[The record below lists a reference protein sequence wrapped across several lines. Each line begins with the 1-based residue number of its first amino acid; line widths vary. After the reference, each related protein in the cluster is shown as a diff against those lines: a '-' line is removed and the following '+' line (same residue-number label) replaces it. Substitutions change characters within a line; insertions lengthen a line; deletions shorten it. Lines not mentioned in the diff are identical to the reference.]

1 MTVSA
6 ETRRTAPS
14 ESAKTVGITVNGR
27 KVEARQGE
35 MLLTA
40 LKRAGIRVPTLCH
53 LEGLFPSGACRMCV
67 VEIDGYAGLVPSCA
81 CPVTEGMNVRT
92 HSPRALRARKTI
104 LELVLANHPDDCLY
118 CVRSDDCELRAL
130 STELGVRQRRYVGGR
145 RPQKEDLS
153 SPALIRDPEKCIL
166 CGKCV
171 RVCEEIQGVGAIHF
185 VDRGSSTRVAVAFDE
200 GLNLSSCIYCG
211 QCIMVCP
218 TGALREQSHIKE
230 VMDALS
236 NPDRFVVVQHA
247 PSVSVTI
254 GEEFGL
260 KPGADS
266 DGLLVAALRELGFD
280 RVFDTA
286 FAADLTVMEEASE
299 LVERIRTGGRLPM
312 MTSCSPGWIKYVEE
326 FYPDFIENLS
336 TCKSPQ
342 QMLGAVIKSY
352 FAEKQDI
359 EREKIFSVAVMPCTA
374 KKFECGRMEMLHGG
388 VPDVDAVLTTRE
400 LARVLR
406 MRGLDFRS
414 LTPQPADTPFGDR
427 STAGKLFGATGG
439 VMEAAVRTAYYL
451 LTGSDLSELKIE
463 AVRGTAGVKQ
473 AHLMVEGMKVGLAVV
488 SGLGN
493 AARLLDEIRA
503 GRDDLHFIEV
513 MTCPGGCIAGGG
525 QPHSTNLAA
534 VRERMQALYRIDRE
548 GPVRTAHGNP
558 AIKRIYE
565 EFLDAPLS
573 EKSHALLHTHYKKR
587 DVLT

>member
-6 ETRRTAPS
+6 ETKRSAVN
-14 ESAKTVGITVNGR
+14 ESAKTVTITVNGR
-27 KVEARQGE
+27 TVEARQGE

-53 LEGLFPSGACRMCV
+53 LENLFPSGACRMCV
-67 VEIDGYAGLVPSCA
+67 VEVDGFANLVPSCA
-81 CPVTEGMNVRT
+81 CPVTEGMSVKT

-118 CVRSDDCELRAL
+118 CVRNDNCELRAL
-130 STELGVRQRRYVGGR
+130 SAELGVRQRRYVGER

-153 SPALIRDPEKCIL
+153 SPALVRDPEKCIL

-171 RVCEEIQGVGAIHF
+171 RVCEEIQGVGAINF
-185 VDRGSSTRVAVAFDE
+185 VGRGSATRIAVAFDE
-200 GLNLSSCIYCG
+200 GINLSSCIYCG

-230 VMDALS
+230 VMDALKD
-236 NPDRFVVVQHA
+236 PEKFVVVQHA

-260 KPGADS
+260 KPGVDVE
-266 DGLLVAALRELGFD
+266 GLLVAALRELGFD

-299 LVERIRTGGRLPM
+299 LVHRIKTGGKLPM

-342 QMLGAVIKSY
+342 QMLGAIIKSY
-352 FAEKQDI
+352 FAEKQNI
-359 EREKIFSVAVMPCTA
+359 PPEKIFSVAIMPCTA
-374 KKFECGRMEMLHGG
+374 KKFECGRVEMLHEGI
-388 VPDVDAVLTTRE
+388 PDVDAVLTTRE
-400 LARVLR
+400 LARILR
-406 MRGLDFRS
+406 MRGMDFKA
-414 LTPQPADTPFGDR
+414 LTPQAADTPFGDK

-439 VMEAAVRTAYYL
+439 VMEAAVRTAHYL
-451 LTGSDLSELKIE
+451 LTGTDLPDLKVE
-463 AVRGTAGVKQ
+463 AVRGMTGVKQ
-473 AHLMVEGMKVGLAVV
+473 ARLNIEGKDIGIAVV

-493 AARLLDEIRA
+493 ASRLLDDIRA
-503 GRDDLHFIEV
+503 GRNDLHFIEV
-513 MTCPGGCIAGGG
+513 MTCPGGCVAGGG
-525 QPHSTNLAA
+525 QPHSTNLNAIK
-534 VRERMQALYRIDRE
+534 ERMQALYRIDRE
-548 GPVRTAHGNP
+548 GTIRTAHGNP
-558 AIKRIYE
+558 AIKRIYQ
-565 EFLDAPLS
+565 EFLGEPLS
-573 EKSHALLHTHYKKR
+573 DKSHHLLHTHYHKR
-587 DVLT
+587 DVLV